1 MKGNLLVNKV
11 WKKHYKDK
19 WLQLLRSGD
28 HKAFAEFIDKYKETV
43 FLCCRTLGLRKDE
56 VEDVASE
63 TFLAAYKGL
72 SRYTG
77 RAQLS
82 TWLWSIAYRQGV
94 NYLRKNRKQQQFKS
108 ELNEQI
114 ADSKQ
119 QLPPEVMQSKETE
132 QLVWEAVNRLPR
144 IWALTVILYYREG
157 KSTADIA
164 KVMQARE
171 NTIKTYLFRARQK
184 LKQLLAVTFG
194 EDADADR

>member
-1 MKGNLLVNKV
+1 LVNKV